1 MRFDIFCHVVDNYG
15 DIGVCWRLVKRLAH
29 THFTS
34 SDHFTSL
41 EKDHFRLFCD
51 YPDLIEKIA
60 GDEGLRETLSHGVEI
75 LPWHAADHSITNE
88 IFPDVVI
95 ETFSCVLPPNYL
107 SQLKVLSKPLIINV
121 EYLSAEP
128 WTISAHKMPS
138 PPIMIGDALRYFYY
152 PGFTEKSGGL
162 LQGQLPILDESNRH
176 IPRSLEQVWRTLRPP
191 TEAKKVCVFTY
202 GGEKLIQLLNQMQES
217 HLPIDVLICGENAL
231 QTSHAWLEEEL
242 TKPERREFLRL
253 IPMPF
258 IPQDDFDWLL
268 HACDMNFVRGEDS
281 FVRAQWAGK
290 PFVWDIYPQ
299 EDGAHINKLKAFLDI
314 YLQNASPAAKTAALA
329 AMHWEELSH
338 WWPALHSMSQ
348 HAIMWRHELIQ
359 SQMHGDLAIRLREF
373 ILEKIK
379 KG

>member
-15 DIGVCWRLVKRLAH
+15 DIGVCWRLVKRLAQ

-34 SDHFTSL
+34 SDHFTAL

-60 GDEGLRETLSHGVEI
+60 GDEGLREMLSHGVEI
-75 LPWHAADHSITNE
+75 LPWHSTNQSLSDE
-88 IFPDVVI
+88 FFPDVVI
-95 ETFSCVLPPNYL
+95 ETFSCTLPPDYL
-107 SQLKVLSKPLIINV
+107 SKVKEFGKPLIINV

-128 WTISAHKMPS
+128 WTISAHGMPS
-138 PPIMIGDALRYFYY
+138 PPIQLGDALRYFYY
-152 PGFTEKSGGL
+152 PGFSKDSGGL
-162 LQGQLPILDESNRH
+162 LQGKLPSVDEHSTY
-176 IPRSLEQVWRTLRPP
+176 IPRSLDQIWRTLRPP
-191 TEAKKVCVFTY
+191 SEAKKVCIFTY
-202 GGEKLIQLLNQMQES
+202 GAEKLTQLLDQMQAS
-217 HLPIDVLICGENAL
+217 NLPIDALICGENAL
-231 QTSHAWLEEEL
+231 HTSHAWLEEEL
-242 TKPERREFLRL
+242 SQPKNRQFLRL

-299 EDGAHINKLKAFLDI
+299 TDGAHINKLNAFLEI
-314 YLQNASPAAKTAALA
+314 YLKNATPAGKNAALA
-329 AMHWEELSH
+329 AMQWEEFSH
-338 WWPALHSMSQ
+338 WWPALHTMTQ
-348 HAIMWRHELIQ
+348 HAIMWRQELMK
-359 SQMHGDLAIRLREF
+359 SQMNGDLAIRLRDF
-373 ILEKIK
+373 ILEKLK